1 MAIKIVTG
9 ATGSA
14 HVTSADDRGLN
25 MGLAGKASYVLNVGN
40 KFSQL
45 VVSNNLI
52 RISDGELLIQGCHA
66 RIEPGSSEDCVID
79 NGSADK
85 KRVDLIVAR
94 YHFDSATGHETVTM
108 EVIKGTEGSSYVTPS
123 YNTGDIRTGSHT
135 VDFPLYKVNIN
146 GINIASVTEMFMV
159 AWPTT
164 VFVCSEQVW
173 NDQKSNYPDA
183 FFVIKGQ

>member
-9 ATGSA
+9 ATGTA
-14 HVTSADDRGLN
+14 HVTSGDDRGLN

-40 KFSQL
+40 KFSHL

-66 RIEPGSSEDCVID
+66 RIEPGAVENCVID

-94 YHFDSATGHETVTM
+94 YHFDSVTGYESVTL
-108 EVIKGTEGSSYVTPS
+108 EVIKGTEGSSYVTPT
-123 YNTGDIRTGSHT
+123 YNTGDIRTGSQT
-135 VDFPLYKVNIN
+135 VDFPLYKVSIN

-159 AWPTT
+159 AWPATI
-164 VFVCSEQVW
+164 FVCSESVW
-173 NDQKSNYPDA
+173 NEQKTNYPDA
-183 FFVIKGQ
+183 FFVIKEQ

>member
-9 ATGSA
+9 ATGTA
-14 HVTSADDRGLN
+14 HVTSGDDRGLN

-40 KFSQL
+40 KFSHL

-66 RIEPGSSEDCVID
+66 RIEPGAVENCVID

-94 YHFDSATGHETVTM
+94 YHFDSVTGYESVTL
-108 EVIKGTEGSSYVTPS
+108 EVIKGTEGSSYVTPA
-123 YNTGDIRTGSHT
+123 YNTGDIRTGSQT
-135 VDFPLYKVNIN
+135 VDFPLYKVSIN

-159 AWPTT
+159 AWPATI
-164 VFVCSEQVW
+164 FVCSESVW
-173 NDQKSNYPDA
+173 NEQKTNYPDA
-183 FFVIKGQ
+183 FFVIKEQ